1 MIGEIILDD
10 DKRGPWEGMIYS
22 IMMLSVC
29 TSGYKGSGK
38 ECKELLTK
46 HGFVDVEYRQNP
58 SFSFLVECWQESHD
72 PRMIY

>member
-22 IMMLSVC
+22 IMMLSIC
-29 TSGYKGSGK
+29 TNGYERSGK
-38 ECKELLTK
+38 EYKELLTK

-58 SFSFLVECWQESHD
+58 VLFFPGGVLAKK
-72 PRMIY
+72 P